1 MRTLR
6 AWLLR
11 FGGLFDK
18 RRSEREIGDEIESY
32 LQFQIDDGQRDGMSP
47 QEARRQAL
55 IGLGGIEPA
64 KEAWR
69 DRRGIPFLESLWKDV
84 VYAFRTMGRSKG
96 WTAVAILSLALGIG
110 AVTAVFSVADPLLV
124 EKLPV
129 RSPDELVM
137 LRTVFPDRPSVDSVP
152 YALLEQLRDQD
163 GPLSQVLTVRG
174 GGVEGPASLIMEN
187 DVQVASLRMAW
198 VSGNYFDALGIDAVE
213 GRVFAEEDERTDA
226 APVAVISSR
235 LWNSRFGGDPNVI
248 GGTVQPTIQ
257 PNSLTIVGVA
267 NPRFHGVNVDFNV
280 DVWIPRHH
288 EPQFEPLLVSEGAV
302 TMMGRLRPGRTIED
316 AQAQV
321 DVAYD
326 RISSS
331 YEGDED
337 RRIQVSSGASG
348 YSQLRPR
355 FLDPLLVLMA
365 ATGAVL
371 LVACANVAGLLL
383 VRGTSRRKEL
393 TVRLAIGGTRARI
406 VSHLLTECL
415 LVAILGGLCGLVVA
429 YFGGHLLLEY
439 LPPESGF
446 VSRVNLNIR
455 VLGFTATVSML
466 SILVFGLVP
475 IIRTGKVD
483 LNSALKGE
491 SSIDKSGFGRRVLG
505 LSKLTVVGQIAFSLL
520 LLVSA
525 GLLVR
530 IFQNLN
536 GLEAGFDRQNVLQF
550 SVLPYTLGA
559 VSSDP
564 GDRLFRRI
572 TLLPGVESATY
583 YFFLGM
589 LDIGR
594 AHSFTPVRVPG
605 SITSAT
611 EAPEAVVFPVG
622 PQYFETL
629 GIPLIAGRDFRL
641 EDQGRV
647 VNPIFASKA
656 GENRPLDPAGLPV
669 AVISRDMA
677 SSLFN
682 DQNPIGRTVIA
693 GSNEFE
699 IVGVAGDTRHGVF
712 REPAPWVL
720 YRLNHTPDTWANTFA
735 VRTEGDPSSVVPA
748 IRTLVPELAPGYYTA
763 NTSTIDELVAATYA
777 RERFVGLL
785 AGMFG
790 ILALFLASI
799 GIHGLVSYI
808 VSQRT
813 REIAIRVALGAK
825 VFDVVRM
832 ISREIAEVLA
842 AGIVCG
848 LLAAWATTRL
858 LSSLLF
864 GLTPTDPWTIASAT
878 LLLIA
883 CALAASCVPVRR
895 AVAIDGQ
902 TCASDL

>member
-11 FGGLFDK
+11 FGGLFNK
-18 RRSEREIGDEIESY
+18 RQSEQEIGDEIESN
-32 LQFQIDDGQRDGMSP
+32 LQFHIDDGLRDGMSP
-47 QEARRQAL
+47 KEARRQAL
-55 IGLGGIEPA
+55 IRLGGIEPA

-124 EKLPV
+124 RKLPV
-129 RSPDELVM
+129 RSPDELFI

-163 GPLSQVLTVRG
+163 GPLSHLWTVRG
-174 GGVEGPASLIMEN
+174 GGVAGPTSLVMEK

-198 VSGNYFDALGIDAVE
+198 VSGNYFDALGVDAVE
-213 GRVFAEEDERTDA
+213 GRAFSEEDERTDA

-248 GGTVQPTIQ
+248 GGTVQPTIL
-257 PNSLTIVGVA
+257 PYSFTIIGVA
-267 NPRFHGVNVDFNV
+267 DPRFHGVNVDFDV
-280 DVWIPRHH
+280 DVWVPRHH
-288 EPQFEPLLVSEGAV
+288 EPLLAPLFKEGAV
-302 TMMGRLRPGRTIED
+302 AMMGRLRPGRTIEE

-331 YEGDED
+331 FEGDED
-337 RRIQVSSGASG
+337 QRIQVSSGASG
-348 YSQLRPR
+348 YSQLRPQ

-393 TVRLAIGGTRARI
+393 TVRLVIGATRARI
-406 VSHLLTECL
+406 VSQLLTECL

-429 YFGGHLLLEY
+429 YLGGHLLLEY

-446 VSRVNLNIR
+446 VSRANLNIR

-466 SILVFGLVP
+466 SILLFGLVP
-475 IIRTGKVD
+475 IIRTANLD

-491 SSIDKSGFGRRVLG
+491 SSIDKPGFGRRFLG

-530 IFQNLN
+530 TFQNLN

-550 SVLPYTLGA
+550 SVHPYTPAPGT
-559 VSSDP
+559 SDP
-564 GDRLFRRI
+564 GDRLFHRM
-572 TLLPGVESATY
+572 TLQPGVEAATY
-583 YFFLGM
+583 YFFSGM
-589 LDIGR
+589 LDIGG
-594 AHSFTPVRVPG
+594 AHSFTPIRMPG
-605 SITSAT
+605 SIRSAT

-622 PQYFETL
+622 PRYFETL
-629 GIPLIAGRDFRL
+629 GIPLIAGRDFGL

-647 VNPIFASKA
+647 VNPISASRA
-656 GENRPLDPAGLPV
+656 GENRRLDPAGLPV
-669 AVISRDMA
+669 AVISGNMA
-677 SSLFN
+677 SSLFS

-699 IVGVAGDTRHGVF
+699 IVGVAWDTRHGVF
-712 REPAPWVL
+712 REPTPWVL
-720 YRLNHTPDTWANTFA
+720 YRINHRPDTYLNTFA
-735 VRTEGDPSSVVPA
+735 VRTEGDPSSVVQA
-748 IRTLVPELAPGYYTA
+748 IQTLVSEVDPGYYTA
-763 NTSTIDELVAATYA
+763 NISTIDELVAATYA

-808 VSQRT
+808 VGQRT

-832 ISREIAEVLA
+832 ISREIAGVLA
-842 AGIVCG
+842 VGIVCG

-864 GLTPTDPWTIASAT
+864 GLTPTAPWTIASAT

-883 CALAASCVPVRR
+883 CALAASCVPVSK
-895 AVAIDGQ
+895 AVAIEGR